1 MAQLVK
7 NLPAIWVTWVGK
19 IPWRRDRKGYPL
31 QYFYLESSMDCV
43 GHGVTKSQTWLSDS
57 HFHFQGKTHRRTLRG
72 TPDLAAEHPSQL
84 PRPEFPGLPLG

>member
-1 MAQLVK
+1 
-7 NLPAIWVTWVGK
+7 
-19 IPWRRDRKGYPL
+19 
-31 QYFYLESSMDCV
+31 MDCV

-72 TPDLAAEHPSQL
+72 APDLAAEHPAQL